1 VGERN
6 RLALVALATG
16 TLVALMGCA
25 EDPRICQTQTCHTAP
40 DGVLVTEDDTPVTDE
55 GRAHRAYVE
64 ELEENDRKEAKRRA
78 DEQRALQE
86 KQAAELAENDRK
98 EAQRRA
104 DEQRAL
110 LEKQAAE
117 AARERQFGADRLAD
131 QSGKRNT
138 ETVFSRG
145 DGGAVP
151 GTIICPDYRTVEILI
166 SWYKTN
172 RPNRL
177 LREDVAPESLLMNW
191 PSTSEP
197 NFKGSGCALLAPG
210 TPMILERGNT
220 VPVVSATLPDGTTIR
235 GVTDQSMIGR

>member
-16 TLVALMGCA
+16 SLVGLIGCA
-25 EDPRICQTQTCHTAP
+25 DDTRICQTQTCHTAP
-40 DGVLVTEDDTPVTDE
+40 DGVLVTEDDTPVTEE

-64 ELEENDRKEAKRRA
+64 ELE
-78 DEQRALQE
+78 
-86 KQAAELAENDRK
+86 ENDRK

-117 AARERQFGADRLAD
+117 AARERQLGPDSLTA
-131 QSGKRNT
+131 QSGEPNT
-138 ETVFSRG
+138 ETVFARG
-145 DGGAVP
+145 DGEAVP
-151 GTIICPDYRTVEILI
+151 GTIICPDYRTVEFVI

-172 RPNRL
+172 RPIRL
-177 LREDVAPESLLMNW
+177 LREDVVPESLLMNW
-191 PSTSEP
+191 ISNPEL
-197 NFKGSGCALLAPG
+197 NFKESGCALLAPG
-210 TPMILERGNT
+210 TPMILERGNA
-220 VPVVSATLPDGTTIR
+220 VPVVSGTLPDGTTIR